1 MTIHSICCFKN
12 EMLTIRICSFHTHI
26 SLSHR
31 VTSFWQ
37 GSETALERFGIG
49 LLGWEFWTTL
59 PNSLLS
65 ETLRQIS
72 HGMEDCIGA
81 NKSKIKYTI

>member
-1 MTIHSICCFKN
+1 MHSICWYKN

-31 VTSFWQ
+31 VTSCWQ
-37 GSETALERFGIG
+37 GSETALKRLGTG

-65 ETLRQIS
+65 ENT
-72 HGMEDCIGA
+72 
-81 NKSKIKYTI
+81 